1 MKIIELLSPK
11 GNSIIKVPGYCKNLL
26 IKNNYK
32 SLPKNTFLKKIKIFL
47 YLKFLSRI
55 RSIVFLL
62 SKIKI
67 KFKNPPQKQV
77 VIFDKEGSENLKPI
91 LKKDKYYIEYIP
103 YLHRTREGSRFFD
116 LFELSRPSGPFGS
129 LHLVFRV

>member
-32 SLPKNTFLKKIKIFL
+32 SLPKNTFLKKTKIFL

-55 RSIVFLL
+55 RSILFLL

-91 LKKDKYYIEYIP
+91 TDEYLSKINI
-103 YLHRTREGSRFFD
+103 YCLINAGKTEEASLILD
-116 LFELSRPSGPFGS
+116 LDTLNPSMQDNFELQLS
-129 LHLVFRV
+129 